1 MSSPNPSDAE
11 NRKLRKSPAIVA
23 CASFKGTLSSRA
35 AGQAI
40 ARGLHRAGIEAIV
53 IALADGGEGLV
64 EALISS
70 HQDAHFIDTPAR
82 GPLGQPTIARI
93 GVIGPASEATVV
105 IEMAASSG
113 LSLIAES
120 DRNPRITST
129 HGVGDQ
135 IRAAL
140 DWPDLVIKNLLL
152 GLGGS
157 ATNDAGA
164 GMAQALGAKLLDIR
178 GNELPPGGA
187 ALAHLQHIDIAGF
200 DPRLKSIE
208 ITVACDVD
216 NVLCGP
222 SGASFVYG
230 PQKGASPEDV
240 ALLDKA
246 LDNYATV
253 IERDLGRDIRN
264 IPGSGAAGG
273 LGAGLLAFTNAR
285 MKPGIELVLD
295 TLHFDALLDDAS
307 LVITGEGYLDSQTLH
322 GKAPLGV
329 ARRAAK
335 KNVACVAIAGDV
347 DSGAQNELKQHF
359 LALESLRAFAG
370 SLERAKAEAAAMLEA
385 LAAQN
390 LSIWLE
396 QAESAKR

>member
-1 MSSPNPSDAE
+1 MPTNAI
-11 NRKLRKSPAIVA
+11 IVA
-23 CASFKGTLSSRA
+23 CASFKGTLSSRE

-40 ARGLHRAGIEAIV
+40 ARGLHRVGANATV
-53 IALADGGEGLV
+53 FTLADGGEGLV
-64 EALISS
+64 EALISN
-70 HQDAHFIDTPAR
+70 HPNAHFLDVPAR
-82 GPLGQPTIARI
+82 GPLGQSVIARI
-93 GVIGPASEATVV
+93 GVIEPASEATVV

-140 DWPDLVIKNLLL
+140 DWPNLVIKHLLL

-157 ATNDAGA
+157 ATNDGGA
-164 GMAQALGAKLLDIR
+164 GMAQALGAKFLDIR

-187 ALAHLQHIDIAGF
+187 ALAHLHHIDIAGL

-230 PQKGASPEDV
+230 PQKGASAED
-240 ALLDKA
+240 ATLLDNA
-246 LDNYATV
+246 LDHYADV
-253 IERDLGRDIRN
+253 IKRDLGRNVRD
-264 IPGSGAAGG
+264 IPGAGAAGG

-295 TLHFDALLDDAS
+295 TLHFDALLDDAR
-307 LVITGEGYLDSQTLH
+307 LVITGEGYLDSQTLR
-322 GKAPLGV
+322 GKAPFGV

-335 KNVACVAIAGDV
+335 KNVACIAIGGDI
-347 DSGAQNELKQHF
+347 DSGALNELKQHF
-359 LALESLRAFAG
+359 IALESLRAFAG
-370 SLERAKAEAAAMLEA
+370 SLERAKTEATAMLES

-390 LSIWLE
+390 ASKWLE
-396 QAESAKR
+396 RAESAPR